1 MGDMAA
7 YIKQFSIPFSFTKK
21 RIKNLWLNLSIYQK
35 MIIGYMLIVFMVV
48 AVSIYTITILFKL
61 NAISSSILSRDIALI
76 DINKRMI
83 NSLLSQDR
91 SKENY
96 LLLGEEIFLSAFQEK
111 KREMIKDIT
120 SLEKLADTQKE
131 RGEIEFLK
139 RLYFDYTNVNKDADI
154 DAQKIKSSRQMD
166 DMIKTLEGI
175 NLYREGVISKKT
187 ENFKETG
194 GNAARLSLII
204 SMIAFIFGIT
214 FAFFVTISISRPIER
229 LKQETANIAKGDFS
243 RRIDIDSKDEIGEL
257 AAAFNTMCFKLNELE
272 RLKSEFI
279 ANISHEFRTPLTSL
293 REANNLL
300 LEGIAGKT
308 TEKQQRLLKITKEE
322 SEKLIKMINDFLDL
336 SKMEAGMIKY
346 NLVPSDINI
355 VIENAVNEIRL
366 LAERKEIELKLE
378 IKESFPIIIMDSEKI
393 KQVMINLLSNAVKFT
408 PESGRI
414 IVKARTEDSN
424 IYVEVKDTGIGI
436 AKENL
441 LKIFDKFQQVDTG
454 INHKLRGTGLGL
466 SIAKHIIET
475 HHGKIWAES
484 RLGKGSSIIFIL
496 PIKIG

>member
-1 MGDMAA
+1 MAA
-7 YIKQFSIPFSFTKK
+7 YIKQFTIPFNFTK
-21 RIKNLWLNLSIYQK
+21 RIKNLWLNLGIYQK
-35 MIIGYMLIVFMVV
+35 MIIGYMVIVFMVI

-96 LLLGEEIFLSAFQEK
+96 LLLGDEVFLNAFQEK
-111 KREMIKDIT
+111 KREMIKDLA
-120 SLEKLADTQKE
+120 SLERLADTQKE
-131 RGEIEFLK
+131 RGEIEFFK

-154 DAQKIKSSRQMD
+154 DAQKIKNSRQMD
-166 DMIKTLEGI
+166 DMIKTLEGV
-175 NLYREGVISKKT
+175 NLYREGVINKKT

-300 LEGIAGKT
+300 LDGIAGKT

-336 SKMEAGMIKY
+336 SKMEAGMIRY
-346 NLVPSDINI
+346 NFVPSDINI
-355 VIENAVNEIRL
+355 VFENAINEIRL
-366 LAERKEIELKLE
+366 LAESKEIDLKLE
-378 IKESFPIIIMDSEKI
+378 TQKRLPIVFMDSEKI

-408 PESGRI
+408 PNGGKIS
-414 IVKARTEDSN
+414 VVARTEDSN
-424 IYVEVKDTGIGI
+424 IYVEVKDTGMGI

-466 SIAKHIIET
+466 SIAKHIVVT
-475 HHGKIWAES
+475 HNGRIWAES
-484 RLGKGSSIIFIL
+484 RLGKGSAFKFVL
-496 PIKIG
+496 PLKIG

>member
-1 MGDMAA
+1 MRDMAA
-7 YIKQFSIPFSFTKK
+7 YIKQFSIPFNFTK

-61 NAISSSILSRDIALI
+61 NTISSSILSRDIALI

-96 LLLGEEIFLSAFQEK
+96 LLLGDEIFLNAFQDK
-111 KREMIKDIT
+111 KREMIKDLAG
-120 SLEKLADTQKE
+120 LEKLADTQNE
-131 RGEIEFLK
+131 RGEIEFFK
-139 RLYFDYTNVNKDADI
+139 KLYFDYTNVNKDTDI
-154 DAQKIKSSRQMD
+154 NAQKTKNSRQMD

-175 NLYREGVISKKT
+175 NLYREGVINKKT
-187 ENFKETG
+187 ENFKEIG

-229 LKQETANIAKGDFS
+229 LKQETTNIAKGDFN

-300 LEGIAGKT
+300 LDGIAGKT
-308 TEKQQRLLKITKEE
+308 TEKQQRLLKITREE

-336 SKMEAGMIKY
+336 SKMEAGMIRY
-346 NLVPSDINI
+346 NFAPSDINI
-355 VIENAVNEIRL
+355 VFENAINEIRL
-366 LAERKEIELKLE
+366 LAESKEIDLKLE
-378 IKESFPIIIMDSEKI
+378 AQKRLPIVLMDSEKI

-408 PESGRI
+408 PNGGKISVG
-414 IVKARTEDSN
+414 ARTEDSN
-424 IYVEVKDTGIGI
+424 IYIEVKDTGIGI

-441 LKIFDKFQQVDTG
+441 LKIFDKFQQIDTG

-466 SIAKHIIET
+466 SIAKHIVET
-475 HHGKIWAES
+475 HNGRIWAES
-484 RLGKGSSIIFIL
+484 RLGKGSAFKFIL
-496 PIKIG
+496 PLKIG

>member
-1 MGDMAA
+1 M
-7 YIKQFSIPFSFTKK
+7 
-21 RIKNLWLNLSIYQK
+21 N
-35 MIIGYMLIVFMVV
+35 
-48 AVSIYTITILFKL
+48 
-61 NAISSSILSRDIALI
+61 
-76 DINKRMI
+76 
-83 NSLLSQDR
+83 
-91 SKENY
+91 
-96 LLLGEEIFLSAFQEK
+96 
-111 KREMIKDIT
+111 
-120 SLEKLADTQKE
+120 
-131 RGEIEFLK
+131 
-139 RLYFDYTNVNKDADI
+139 
-154 DAQKIKSSRQMD
+154 
-166 DMIKTLEGI
+166 DMIKTLEGV
-175 NLYREGVISKKT
+175 NLYREGVINKKT

-229 LKQETANIAKGDFS
+229 LKQETANIAKGDFN

-300 LEGIAGKT
+300 LDGIAGKT

-336 SKMEAGMIKY
+336 SKMEAGMIRY
-346 NLVPSDINI
+346 NFVPSDINI
-355 VIENAVNEIRL
+355 VFENAINEIRL
-366 LAERKEIELKLE
+366 LAESKEIDLKLE
-378 IKESFPIIIMDSEKI
+378 TQKRLPIVFMDSEKI

-408 PESGRI
+408 PNGGKIS
-414 IVKARTEDSN
+414 VVARTEDSN
-424 IYVEVKDTGIGI
+424 IYVEVKDTGMGI

-466 SIAKHIIET
+466 SIAKHIVVT
-475 HHGKIWAES
+475 HNGRIWAES
-484 RLGKGSSIIFIL
+484 RLGKGSTFKFVL
-496 PIKIG
+496 PLKIG

>member
-1 MGDMAA
+1 MGDMAG
-7 YIKQFSIPFSFTKK
+7 YIKQFSISFNFTK
-21 RIKNLWLNLSIYQK
+21 RIKSLWLNLSIYQK
-35 MIIGYMLIVFMVV
+35 MIIGYMMIVFMVV
-48 AVSIYTITILFKL
+48 AVSIYTVTILFKL

-96 LLLGEEIFLSAFQEK
+96 LLLGDEVFLSAFQEK
-111 KREMIKDIT
+111 KRETIKDLA

-131 RGEIEFLK
+131 RDEIEFFK

-154 DAQKIKSSRQMD
+154 AALKNKNSRQID

-204 SMIAFIFGIT
+204 SMIAFVFGIT
-214 FAFFVTISISRPIER
+214 FAFFVTISISKPIER
-229 LKQETANIAKGDFS
+229 LKQETANIAKGDFN

-300 LEGIAGKT
+300 LDGIAGKT

-322 SEKLIKMINDFLDL
+322 SEKLIKMINDLLDL
-336 SKMEAGMIKY
+336 SKMEAGMIRY
-346 NLVPSDINI
+346 NFMPSDINI
-355 VIENAVNEIRL
+355 VFENAINEIRL

-378 IKESFPIIIMDSEKI
+378 TQKRLPIVFMDSEKI

-408 PESGRI
+408 PDGGKISVG
-414 IVKARTEDSN
+414 ARAEDSN
-424 IYVEVKDTGIGI
+424 IYVAVKDTGVGI
-436 AKENL
+436 PKEDL
-441 LKIFDKFQQVDTG
+441 ERIFDKFQQVDTG

-466 SIAKHIIET
+466 SIAKHIIEV
-475 HHGKIWAES
+475 HNGRIWAES
-484 RLGKGSSIIFIL
+484 RLGKGSAFKFIL

>member
-1 MGDMAA
+1 MRDMAA
-7 YIKQFSIPFSFTKK
+7 YIKQFSITFNFTK

-61 NAISSSILSRDIALI
+61 NAISSSILSRDIAII

-96 LLLGEEIFLSAFQEK
+96 LLLGDEIFLNAFQEK
-111 KREMIKDIT
+111 KQEMIKDLA
-120 SLEKLADTQKE
+120 SLEKLADTQNE
-131 RGEIEFLK
+131 RGEIEFFK
-139 RLYFDYTNVNKDADI
+139 KLYFDYTNVNKDADI
-154 DAQKIKSSRQMD
+154 NAQKIKNSRQMN

-175 NLYREGVISKKT
+175 NLYREGVINKKT
-187 ENFKETG
+187 ENFKEIG

-229 LKQETANIAKGDFS
+229 LKQETTNIAKGDFN

-308 TEKQQRLLKITKEE
+308 TEKQQRLLRITREE

-336 SKMEAGMIKY
+336 SKMEAGMIRY
-346 NLVPSDINI
+346 NFAPSDINI
-355 VIENAVNEIRL
+355 VFENAINEIRL
-366 LAERKEIELKLE
+366 LAESKEIDLKLE
-378 IKESFPIIIMDSEKI
+378 AQKSLPIVFMDSEKI

-408 PESGRI
+408 PNGGRI
-414 IVKARTEDSN
+414 SVCASTEDSN

-454 INHKLRGTGLGL
+454 VNHKLRGTGLGL
-466 SIAKHIIET
+466 SIAKHIVAT
-475 HHGKIWAES
+475 HNGRIWAES
-484 RLGKGSSIIFIL
+484 RLGKGSAFKFVL
-496 PIKIG
+496 PLKIV

>member
-7 YIKQFSIPFSFTKK
+7 YIKQFSIPFNFTK

-61 NAISSSILSRDIALI
+61 NTISSSILSRDIALI

-96 LLLGEEIFLSAFQEK
+96 LLLGDEIFLNAFQDK
-111 KREMIKDIT
+111 KREMIKDLA
-120 SLEKLADTQKE
+120 SLEKLADTQNE
-131 RGEIEFLK
+131 RGEIEFFK
-139 RLYFDYTNVNKDADI
+139 KLYFDYTNVNKDTDI
-154 DAQKIKSSRQMD
+154 NAQKTKNSRQMD

-175 NLYREGVISKKT
+175 NLYREGVINKKT
-187 ENFKETG
+187 ENFKEIG

-229 LKQETANIAKGDFS
+229 LKQETTNIAKGDFN

-300 LEGIAGKT
+300 LDGIAGKT
-308 TEKQQRLLKITKEE
+308 TEKQQRLLKITREE

-336 SKMEAGMIKY
+336 SKMEAGMIRY
-346 NLVPSDINI
+346 NFAPSDINI
-355 VIENAVNEIRL
+355 VFENAINEIRL
-366 LAERKEIELKLE
+366 LAESKEIDLKLE
-378 IKESFPIIIMDSEKI
+378 AQKRLPIVLMDSEKI

-408 PESGRI
+408 PNGGKISVG
-414 IVKARTEDSN
+414 ARTEDSN
-424 IYVEVKDTGIGI
+424 IYIEVKDTGIGI

-441 LKIFDKFQQVDTG
+441 LKIFDKFQQIDTG

-466 SIAKHIIET
+466 SIAKHIVET
-475 HHGKIWAES
+475 HNGRIWAES
-484 RLGKGSSIIFIL
+484 RLGKGSAFKFIL
-496 PIKIG
+496 PLKIG

>member
-7 YIKQFSIPFSFTKK
+7 YIKQFTIPFNFTK

-61 NAISSSILSRDIALI
+61 NAISSSILSLDIALI

-96 LLLGEEIFLSAFQEK
+96 LLLGDEIFLNAFQEK
-111 KREMIKDIT
+111 KREMIKDLT

-131 RGEIEFLK
+131 RVEIEFFK
-139 RLYFDYTNVNKDADI
+139 RLYFDYTNVNKDADL
-154 DAQKIKSSRQMD
+154 DAQKIKNSRQID

-175 NLYREGVISKKT
+175 NLYREGVINKKT

-214 FAFFVTISISRPIER
+214 FAFFVTISISKPIER
-229 LKQETANIAKGDFS
+229 LKQETANIAKGDFN

-257 AAAFNTMCFKLNELE
+257 AAAFNTMCYKLNELE

-300 LEGIAGKT
+300 LDGIAGKT

-346 NLVPSDINI
+346 NFVPSDINI

-366 LAERKEIELKLE
+366 LAERKEIALKLE

-408 PESGRI
+408 PESGKI
-414 IVKARTEDSN
+414 IVKAHTEDSN
-424 IYVEVKDTGIGI
+424 VYVEVKDTGIGI

-466 SIAKHIIET
+466 SIARHIIET

-484 RLGKGSSIIFIL
+484 RLGKGSSLIFIL

>member
-1 MGDMAA
+1 MEDMAA
-7 YIKQFSIPFSFTKK
+7 YIKQFTIPFNFTKK

-229 LKQETANIAKGDFS
+229 LKP
-243 RRIDIDSKDEIGEL
+243 
-257 AAAFNTMCFKLNELE
+257 
-272 RLKSEFI
+272 EFI

>member
-1 MGDMAA
+1 MGDMAG
-7 YIKQFSIPFSFTKK
+7 YIKQFSISFNFTK
-21 RIKNLWLNLSIYQK
+21 RIKSLWLNLSIYQK
-35 MIIGYMLIVFMVV
+35 MIIGYMMIVFMVV
-48 AVSIYTITILFKL
+48 AVSIYTVTILFKL

-96 LLLGEEIFLSAFQEK
+96 LLLGDEVFLSAFQEK
-111 KREMIKDIT
+111 KRETIKDLA

-131 RGEIEFLK
+131 RDEIEFFK

-154 DAQKIKSSRQMD
+154 AALKNKNSRQID

-204 SMIAFIFGIT
+204 SMIAFVFGIT
-214 FAFFVTISISRPIER
+214 FAFFVTISISKPIER
-229 LKQETANIAKGDFS
+229 LKQETANIAKGDFN

-300 LEGIAGKT
+300 LDGIAGKT

-322 SEKLIKMINDFLDL
+322 SEKLIKMINDLLDL
-336 SKMEAGMIKY
+336 SKMEAGMIRY
-346 NLVPSDINI
+346 NFMPSDINI
-355 VIENAVNEIRL
+355 VFENAINEIRL
-366 LAERKEIELKLE
+366 LAERKEIDLKLE
-378 IKESFPIIIMDSEKI
+378 AQKRLPIVFMDSEKI

-408 PESGRI
+408 PDGGKISVG
-414 IVKARTEDSN
+414 ARAEDSN
-424 IYVEVKDTGIGI
+424 IYVAVKDTGVGI
-436 AKENL
+436 PKEDL
-441 LKIFDKFQQVDTG
+441 ERIFDKFQQVDTG

-466 SIAKHIIET
+466 SIAKHIIEV
-475 HHGKIWAES
+475 HNGRIWAES
-484 RLGKGSSIIFIL
+484 RLGKGSAFKFIL

>member
-7 YIKQFSIPFSFTKK
+7 YIKQFSIPFSFTK

-35 MIIGYMLIVFMVV
+35 MIIGYMLIVIMVV

-96 LLLGEEIFLSAFQEK
+96 LLLGDEVFLNAFQEK
-111 KREMIKDIT
+111 KREMIKDLS
-120 SLEKLADTQKE
+120 SLERLADTQKE
-131 RGEIEFLK
+131 RDEIEFFK
-139 RLYFDYTNVNKDADI
+139 RLYFDYTNVKEAADI
-154 DAQKIKSSRQMD
+154 DAQKIKNSRQID

-175 NLYREGVISKKT
+175 NLYREGVINKKT

-204 SMIAFIFGIT
+204 SMIAFVFGIT
-214 FAFFVTISISRPIER
+214 FAFFVTISISKPIER
-229 LKQETANIAKGDFS
+229 LKQETTNIAKGDFN

-257 AAAFNTMCFKLNELE
+257 AAAFNTMCYKLNELE
-272 RLKSEFI
+272 RLKSDFI
-279 ANISHEFRTPLTSL
+279 TNISHEFRTPLTSL
-293 REANNLL
+293 KEANKLL
-300 LEGIAGKT
+300 LDGIAGET
-308 TEKQQRLLKITKEE
+308 TEKQQRLLKIIKEE
-322 SEKLIKMINDFLDL
+322 GDKLIKMINNLLDL

-346 NLVPSDINI
+346 NFVPSDINI
-355 VIENAVNEIRL
+355 VIEKAVNEIRL
-366 LAERKEIELKLE
+366 LAERKSIDLKLE
-378 IKESFPIIIMDSEKI
+378 IKDRLPIIPMDSEKI
-393 KQVMINLLSNAVKFT
+393 QQVMINLLSNAVKFT
-408 PESGRI
+408 HEGGKI
-414 IVKARTEDSN
+414 IVKAHTEDSN
-424 IYVEVKDTGIGI
+424 IYVAVKDTGIGI

-441 LKIFDKFQQVDTG
+441 QKIFDKFQQVDTG

-484 RLGKGSSIIFIL
+484 RLGKSSSFIFIL

>member
-7 YIKQFSIPFSFTKK
+7 YIKQFSISFNFTK

-35 MIIGYMLIVFMVV
+35 MIIGYMVIVFMVV

-83 NSLLSQDR
+83 NSLMSQDR

-111 KREMIKDIT
+111 KREMIKDLA

-131 RGEIEFLK
+131 RGEIEFFK

-154 DAQKIKSSRQMD
+154 AALKNKNSRQMD

-175 NLYREGVISKKT
+175 NIYREDIINKKT

-229 LKQETANIAKGDFS
+229 LKQETANIAKGDFN

-300 LEGIAGKT
+300 LDGIAGKT

-336 SKMEAGMIKY
+336 SKMEAGMIRY
-346 NLVPSDINI
+346 NFVPSDINI
-355 VIENAVNEIRL
+355 VIENAINEIRL
-366 LAERKEIELKLE
+366 LAERKEINLKLE
-378 IKESFPIIIMDSEKI
+378 TQKGLPITLMDSEKI

-408 PESGRI
+408 PNGGKISVG
-414 IVKARTEDSN
+414 ARTEDSN
-424 IYVEVKDTGIGI
+424 IYIEVKDTGIGI

-454 INHKLRGTGLGL
+454 VNHKLRGTGLGL
-466 SIAKHIIET
+466 SIAKHIVET
-475 HHGKIWAES
+475 HNGKIWAES
-484 RLGKGSSIIFIL
+484 RLGKGSAFKFVL
-496 PIKIG
+496 PLKIG

>member
-7 YIKQFSIPFSFTKK
+7 YIKQFSISFNFTK

-35 MIIGYMLIVFMVV
+35 MIIGYMVIVFMVV

-83 NSLLSQDR
+83 NSLMSQDR

-111 KREMIKDIT
+111 KREMIKDLA

-131 RGEIEFLK
+131 RGEIEFFK

-154 DAQKIKSSRQMD
+154 AALKNKNSRQMD

-175 NLYREGVISKKT
+175 NTYREDIINKKT

-229 LKQETANIAKGDFS
+229 LKQETANIAKGDFN

-300 LEGIAGKT
+300 LDGIAGKT

-336 SKMEAGMIKY
+336 SKMEAGMIRY
-346 NLVPSDINI
+346 NFVPSDINI
-355 VIENAVNEIRL
+355 VFENAINEIRL
-366 LAERKEIELKLE
+366 LAERKEINLKLE
-378 IKESFPIIIMDSEKI
+378 TQKGLPITLMDSEKI

-408 PESGRI
+408 PNGGKISVG
-414 IVKARTEDSN
+414 ARTEDSN
-424 IYVEVKDTGIGI
+424 IYIEVKDTGIGI

-466 SIAKHIIET
+466 SIAKHIVET
-475 HHGKIWAES
+475 HNGKIWAES
-484 RLGKGSSIIFIL
+484 RLGKGSAFKFVL
-496 PIKIG
+496 PLKIG

>member
-7 YIKQFSIPFSFTKK
+7 YIKQFSISFNFTK

-35 MIIGYMLIVFMVV
+35 MIIGYMVIVFMVV

-83 NSLLSQDR
+83 NSLMSQDR

-111 KREMIKDIT
+111 KREMIKDLA

-131 RGEIEFLK
+131 RGEIEFFK

-154 DAQKIKSSRQMD
+154 AALKNKNSRQMD

-175 NLYREGVISKKT
+175 NIYREDIINKKT

-229 LKQETANIAKGDFS
+229 LKQETANIAKGDFN

-300 LEGIAGKT
+300 LDGIAGKT

-336 SKMEAGMIKY
+336 SKMEAGMIRY
-346 NLVPSDINI
+346 NFVPSDINI
-355 VIENAVNEIRL
+355 VIENAINEIRL
-366 LAERKEIELKLE
+366 LAERKEINLKLE
-378 IKESFPIIIMDSEKI
+378 TQKGLPITLMDSEKI

-408 PESGRI
+408 PNGGKISVG
-414 IVKARTEDSN
+414 ARTEDSN
-424 IYVEVKDTGIGI
+424 IYIEVKDTGIGI

-466 SIAKHIIET
+466 SIAKHIVET
-475 HHGKIWAES
+475 HNGKIWAES
-484 RLGKGSSIIFIL
+484 RLGKGSAFKFVL
-496 PIKIG
+496 PLKIG

>member
-7 YIKQFSIPFSFTKK
+7 YIKQFTIPFNFTK
-21 RIKNLWLNLSIYQK
+21 RIKNLWLNLGIYQK
-35 MIIGYMLIVFMVV
+35 MIIGYMVIVFMVI

-76 DINKRMI
+76 DINKRML

-96 LLLGEEIFLSAFQEK
+96 LLLGDEIFLKAFQEK
-111 KREMIKDIT
+111 KQEMIKDLA
-120 SLEKLADTQKE
+120 SLEKLADTQNEK
-131 RGEIEFLK
+131 GEIEFFK

-154 DAQKIKSSRQMD
+154 DAQKIKNSRQMN

-175 NLYREGVISKKT
+175 NLYREGVINKKT

-229 LKQETANIAKGDFS
+229 LKQETANIAKGDFN

-300 LEGIAGKT
+300 LDGIAGKT

-336 SKMEAGMIKY
+336 SKMEAGMIRY
-346 NLVPSDINI
+346 NFAPSDINI
-355 VIENAVNEIRL
+355 VFENAINEIRL
-366 LAERKEIELKLE
+366 LAESKEIDLKLE
-378 IKESFPIIIMDSEKI
+378 TQKRLPIVFMDSEKI

-408 PESGRI
+408 PNGGKIS
-414 IVKARTEDSN
+414 VVARTEDSN
-424 IYVEVKDTGIGI
+424 IYVEVKDTGMGI

-466 SIAKHIIET
+466 SIAKHIVVT
-475 HHGKIWAES
+475 HNGRIWAES
-484 RLGKGSSIIFIL
+484 RLGKGSTFKFVL
-496 PIKIG
+496 PLKIG

>member
-7 YIKQFSIPFSFTKK
+7 YIKQFTIPFNFTK
-21 RIKNLWLNLSIYQK
+21 RIKNLWLNLGIYQK
-35 MIIGYMLIVFMVV
+35 MIIGYMVIVFMVI

-96 LLLGEEIFLSAFQEK
+96 LLLGDEVFLNAFQEK
-111 KREMIKDIT
+111 KREMIKDLA
-120 SLEKLADTQKE
+120 SLERLADTQKE
-131 RGEIEFLK
+131 RGEIEFFK

-154 DAQKIKSSRQMD
+154 DAQKIKNSRQMD
-166 DMIKTLEGI
+166 DMIKTLEGVNLHREAVI
-175 NLYREGVISKKT
+175 NKKT

-229 LKQETANIAKGDFS
+229 LKQETANIAKGDFN

-300 LEGIAGKT
+300 LDGIAGKT

-336 SKMEAGMIKY
+336 SKMEAGMIRY
-346 NLVPSDINI
+346 NFVPSDINI
-355 VIENAVNEIRL
+355 VFENAINEIRL
-366 LAERKEIELKLE
+366 LAESKEIDLKLE
-378 IKESFPIIIMDSEKI
+378 TQKRLPIVFMDSEKI

-408 PESGRI
+408 PNGGKIS
-414 IVKARTEDSN
+414 VVARTEDSN
-424 IYVEVKDTGIGI
+424 IYVEVKDTGMGI

-466 SIAKHIIET
+466 SIAKHIVVT
-475 HHGKIWAES
+475 HNGRIWAES
-484 RLGKGSSIIFIL
+484 RLGKGSTFKFVL
-496 PIKIG
+496 PLKIG